1 MAVNLMAVLN
11 VVMPILIFVGV
22 SCLSHVLTIKIASWL
37 PQSKVEP
44 WLYEPIVAA
53 DLPARQLAYFERF
66 TPEIMG
72 LGFQPL
78 GDFVMK
84 RSRWSLSC
92 SRFFLSRDGE
102 VLVALEHWH
111 PVKGISA
118 VSLLADGRYVEVS
131 THAHIPKVPADIP
144 MLLANVREQ
153 SPSAVLE
160 SQQHLVA
167 TYSETIGTVALP
179 MTEEDYP
186 EVLNYGHRLIA
197 RLMHREGVLPELP
210 EFAREKAIGG
220 EVSCVQ

>member
-22 SCLSHVLTIKIASWL
+22 SCLSHFLTAKIASWL

-44 WLYEPIVAA
+44 WLYEPIAA
-53 DLPARQLAYFERF
+53 EHLPARQRTYFERY
-66 TPEIMG
+66 TGEIQG
-72 LGFQPL
+72 LGYRPL

-92 SRFFLSRDGE
+92 SRFFMSRDGE
-102 VLVALEHWH
+102 VLVALDHWH

-118 VSLLADGRYVEVS
+118 VSLMADGRYVEVS
-131 THAHIPKVPADIP
+131 THACIPEVPADIP
-144 MLLANVREQ
+144 MLLANVREH

-160 SQQHLVA
+160 AQEHHVA
-167 TYSETIGTVALP
+167 EYSEAADTFALP
-179 MTEEDYP
+179 MTADDYR

-197 RLMHREGVLPELP
+197 RLMHREGVLPEVP

-220 EVSCVQ
+220 EVARVQ